1 MRNFILPRLFIFG
14 SLLLPLL
21 ASAQVQL
28 QLHLETYDNQPL
40 QRAELLVQRG
50 DSTIAFTVLQE
61 PQYLLVLPD
70 SSRYYIEISSQG
82 YEPYRLEGR
91 FGRDSVLQ
99 VMLGKPNILLEEA
112 RVQGRTRPR
121 GTAIGAVFTLSRKAK
136 ATGDPFRALSEL
148 PWLQVDISAQ
158 TVMMR
163 SGEKPLIL
171 VDGQLVNSGIAPIDP
186 KFIESVELSE
196 VVSAR
201 YLQMGVTKIIN
212 IRLRKERPLYL
223 YTELRTRHDVPLR
236 EGFGGANFEVGRK
249 KFAVSG
255 NFFGEYLR
263 KDRVRSVSTE
273 LLEEQVKQRSGSSVA
288 NSRGFEGFLLLKWV
302 PAPSDYFSA
311 FLRAKDSRRG
321 VEGIQ
326 SGFYTTTLSQPFVA
340 ASHDRIRDG
349 GYLASLYHEHTFAN
363 ESKLGTYLKY
373 SRGFYDMDR
382 RYDES
387 YGGMENTSRVELQTA
402 RNQYSLSVDYETGE
416 RSFGSVAVGNN
427 LEYTDDGIKNIAA
440 FPALFASVG
449 LWSNYTHATYTH
461 SWRQLYYMG
470 SVGLQGL
477 AVNATGRR
485 HHYWRPRVA
494 VSLTWRL
501 PHRQSVRGSYYLT
514 SRLPESRNLVTIN
527 QSTNPWFREEGNPY
541 LVPIQS
547 HRFSLNYECG
557 LGDFQLRLQVRHNRN
572 SQMIEPYLR
581 QEGAVQVQSY
591 RNNGT
596 TLGTHAGLGLNYRGE
611 SIMVSLSS
619 EYSWVAYNGQRPK
632 GYVGVRGFLRWDFGD
647 FFMYTTLA
655 WQNQS
660 YTAIG
665 YTEYPE
671 PLEANVQIAWQATKR
686 LYLALALPYYWGVR
700 SEITQIGRSGYTSYQ
715 RT

>member
-121 GTAIGAVFTLSRKAK
+121 ETATGAVFTLSRKAK

-288 NSRGFEGFLLLKWV
+288 NSRGLEGFLLLKWV

-321 VEGIQ
+321 VRGHPVW
-326 SGFYTTTLSQPFVA
+326 FLHHHAVA
-340 ASHDRIRDG
+340 AIR
-349 GYLASLYHEHTFAN
+349 
-363 ESKLGTYLKY
+363 
-373 SRGFYDMDR
+373 SR
-382 RYDES
+382 
-387 YGGMENTSRVELQTA
+387 
-402 RNQYSLSVDYETGE
+402 
-416 RSFGSVAVGNN
+416 
-427 LEYTDDGIKNIAA
+427 
-440 FPALFASVG
+440 
-449 LWSNYTHATYTH
+449 
-461 SWRQLYYMG
+461 
-470 SVGLQGL
+470 
-477 AVNATGRR
+477 
-485 HHYWRPRVA
+485 
-494 VSLTWRL
+494 
-501 PHRQSVRGSYYLT
+501 
-514 SRLPESRNLVTIN
+514 
-527 QSTNPWFREEGNPY
+527 
-541 LVPIQS
+541 
-547 HRFSLNYECG
+547 
-557 LGDFQLRLQVRHNRN
+557 
-572 SQMIEPYLR
+572 
-581 QEGAVQVQSY
+581 
-591 RNNGT
+591 
-596 TLGTHAGLGLNYRGE
+596 
-611 SIMVSLSS
+611 
-619 EYSWVAYNGQRPK
+619 
-632 GYVGVRGFLRWDFGD
+632 
-647 FFMYTTLA
+647 
-655 WQNQS
+655 
-660 YTAIG
+660 
-665 YTEYPE
+665 
-671 PLEANVQIAWQATKR
+671 
-686 LYLALALPYYWGVR
+686 
-700 SEITQIGRSGYTSYQ
+700 
-715 RT
+715 